1 MKEKTNQSL
10 KEMIVLSKEMSRLTK
25 QALENSLSKFP
36 DSHFA
41 ALERLYMAIAESGEQ
56 GCISASLLA
65 QDLCMAP
72 SALSRELRTL
82 ESAGFIIRR
91 LDPTDRRKTLIS
103 ITDTGEKHRSECE
116 SAVISYF
123 SSVAYDVG
131 DDDIQDLCR
140 IHRKITNSLMRRN
153 ARWQSDSA
161 TEALR
166 G

>member
-1 MKEKTNQSL
+1 MKEKTNQSI

-25 QALENSLSKFP
+25 QALENSLSGYP

-41 ALERLYMAIAESGEQ
+41 ALERLYMVIAESGA

-65 QDLCMAP
+65 QDLCIAP

-82 ESAGFIIRR
+82 ESAGLIIRR
-91 LDPTDRRKTLIS
+91 LDPADRRKTLIS
-103 ITDTGEKHRSECE
+103 ISETGEKRRKECE

-123 SSVAYDVG
+123 ASVATDVG

-140 IHRKITNSLMRRN
+140 IYKKITEALMRRN
-153 ARWQSDSA
+153 ADS
-161 TEALR
+161 R
-166 G
+166 VGV

>member
-1 MKEKTNQSL
+1 MEDKTNQSI

-25 QALENSLSKFP
+25 QALENSLSDFP

-41 ALERLYMAIAESGEQ
+41 ALERLHMVIGESGVN

-65 QDLCMAP
+65 QDLCIAP

-82 ESAGFIIRR
+82 ESAGLITRR
-91 LDPTDRRKTLIS
+91 LDPADRRKTLIS
-103 ITDTGEKHRSECE
+103 LSDIGEKHRKECE

-123 SSVAYDVG
+123 STVARDVG
-131 DDDIQDLCR
+131 DEDIQALCR
-140 IHRKITNSLMRRN
+140 IHKKITDALNRQN
-153 ARWQSDSA
+153 GRWQNESVSKSK
-161 TEALR
+161 R

>member
-1 MKEKTNQSL
+1 MKEKTNQSI

-25 QALENSLSKFP
+25 QALENSLSGYP

-41 ALERLYMAIAESGEQ
+41 ALERLYMVIAESGAQ

-65 QDLCMAP
+65 QDLCIAP

-82 ESAGFIIRR
+82 ESAGLIVRR
-91 LDPTDRRKTLIS
+91 LDPADRRKTLIS
-103 ITDTGEKHRSECE
+103 ISETGEKRRKECE

-123 SSVAYDVG
+123 ASVATDVG

-140 IHRKITNSLMRRN
+140 IYKKITEALMRRN
-153 ARWQSDSA
+153 ADS
-161 TEALR
+161 R
-166 G
+166 VGV